1 LPDIADCKST
11 VIAPVDLTKIK
22 FSRFLALICCTATKS
37 ACNATGLPYNSF
49 HAALQQN
56 SFGADTVKFIFV
68 FTLT

>member
-1 LPDIADCKST
+1 
-11 VIAPVDLTKIK
+11 LTKIK
-22 FSRFLALICCTATKS
+22 FSRFFALICCTATKS
-37 ACNATGLPYNSF
+37 ACNATGLPYNSN